1 MPKQG
6 VLATVDLSPAKKRLV
21 EKFKAHNVMLGLRFS
36 HRVFP
41 LSHSVDAWEYSPTS
55 QAGEAKKEKQET
67 QDAARCA
74 DSRLSAQN
82 SLK

>member
-6 VLATVDLSPAKKRLV
+6 VLAAVDLSPAKKRFL
-21 EKFKAHNVMLGLRFS
+21 EKFKAHNVMLGLGFS

-41 LSHSVDAWEYSPTS
+41 LSRSVDVWEFSSTS
-55 QAGEAKKEKQET
+55 QAGEAKKGKT